1 MGLFDFVENFFFIG
15 LALLFVLVLLLV
27 YHFKQR
33 MNSVEKKG
41 DNMYDLLTN
50 VVRELRNI
58 RTNVISG
65 GNTSVAGPVSTKLET
80 ILETDNKDESE
91 YENDD
96 DSSSVDDDN
105 DTDNAEQLEESDSDS
120 EEDGITYQIVDTFSG
135 NEKRMVVSDESSE
148 SSDSDSESDMESE
161 SDSESESEP
170 DNELSNP
177 IPVETYTEE
186 VPLETQDVYTNN
198 DVPLDVDIVYVE
210 NPIQQEEYRLQ
221 PQLNL
226 NENMGLKLHAEEVEL
241 ELEHTIESSENDLPV
256 EVETVDAISSVNESA
271 NLSDDIQP
279 ISRGVVNDKLALYK
293 KMNVN
298 QLKALAIQNGIQ
310 GDTSKLKKNALIDFL
325 VEKQV

>member
-96 DSSSVDDDN
+96 DD

-198 DVPLDVDIVYVE
+198 DVPLDVNIVYVE

-221 PQLNL
+221 PELNL

-241 ELEHTIESSENDLPV
+241 ELELEHNIESSENDLLV
-256 EVETVDAISSVNESA
+256 EVETVDTISSVNESA